1 LKPPIVIAAFGTTS
15 RSRSVYGLVDAYLK
29 ARFSQYEIHWAFTSR
44 MVRHQ
49 LNQRQVA
56 TRHPAEVVAD
66 LAAAGQRWVVVQS
79 LNMICGHEFYR
90 LIDDVQGAAPDCRVS
105 VGHSLLCSQADHDA
119 LCTALTP
126 LFDSAEEE
134 AVLLVGHGTDHCS
147 WTTYPAF
154 YQRLRERHGR
164 RAYGGMIE
172 EGYPD
177 RDTLIDAILHEG
189 FKRVRLVPFML
200 VSGVHFE
207 EDLAG
212 DTDSWKSACEAQGL
226 SVDLEPCGLGERP
239 AVLEIFAGHI
249 ASALAVIPEAKRF
262 HQPAGALQAAP

>member
-29 ARFSQYEIHWAFTSR
+29 SRFGQHEIHWAFTSR
-44 MVRHQ
+44 LVRHR
-49 LNQRQVA
+49 LNQRRVT

-66 LAAAGQRWVVVQS
+66 LATAGHSWVVVQS

-90 LIDDVQGAAPDCRVS
+90 LIDDVQGENPACRVS
-105 VGHSLLCSQADHDA
+105 VGHSLLCSQADHEA
-119 LCTALTP
+119 LCTALAP
-126 LFDSAEEE
+126 LFDPAREE

-154 YQRLRERHGR
+154 YQRLRERYGR
-164 RAYGGMIE
+164 QAYGGMIE
-172 EGYPD
+172 EGYPE
-177 RDTLIDAILHEG
+177 RDTLIDAILKEG
-189 FKRVRLVPFML
+189 FKRVHLVPFML

-212 DTDSWKSACEAQGL
+212 DTDSWKSACEARGL
-226 SVDLEPCGLGERP
+226 CVTLESGGLGQRP
-239 AVLEIFAGHI
+239 AVLEIFADHI
-249 ASALAVIPEAKRF
+249 ASALAVIPATKRP
-262 HQPAGALQAAP
+262 HQPAGALQAVP

>member
-1 LKPPIVIAAFGTTS
+1 LKSPIVIAAFGTTS
-15 RSRSVYGLVDAYLK
+15 RSRSVYGLVDAFLK
-29 ARFSQYEIHWAFTSR
+29 TRFRQNEIHWAFTSR

-49 LNQRQVA
+49 LSQRRVA

-66 LAAAGQRWVVVQS
+66 LAAAGHRWVVVQS

-105 VGHSLLCSQADHDA
+105 MGHSLLCSQADHNA
-119 LCTALTP
+119 LCTALAP
-126 LFDSAEEE
+126 LFDAAREE
-134 AVLLVGHGTDHCS
+134 AVLLVGHGTDHCI
-147 WTTYPAF
+147 WTAYPAF

-164 RAYGGMIE
+164 RAFGGMIE

-177 RDTLIDAILHEG
+177 RDALIDAILKEG

-212 DTDSWKSACEAQGL
+212 DNDSWKSACEARGL
-226 SVDLEPCGLGERP
+226 SVALETCGLGQRP
-239 AVLEIFAGHI
+239 AVLEIFADHI
-249 ASALAVIPEAKRF
+249 ASALAVIPAAESSQ
-262 HQPAGALQAAP
+262 QPADALQAVP